1 MLMIFVKVVADAEV
15 SNLCAVKYDNAMYT
29 TKLPDLVEEEVV
41 DVDKEVEEHDDEID
55 TSFIDQ
61 EDAEIRYLIRHFAK
75 SGKL

>member
-1 MLMIFVKVVADAEV
+1 M
-15 SNLCAVKYDNAMYT
+15 AVKYDNAMYT
-29 TKLPDLVEEEVV
+29 TKLPDLVEDEVV